1 VSLLGLPELTV
12 DAPVAHDADHR
23 GEDEQDQDS
32 EDEEH

>member
-23 GEDEQDQDS
+23 REDEQDQDS